1 MGQLCACPGS
11 PGVAWMGEQA
21 EQVRDNRQ
29 GAGEGQSEARRD
41 TVTVGLRAGAH
52 IEGSNPAVWRLVAP
66 TPVCVLPACA
76 CHS

>member
-1 MGQLCACPGS
+1 MGQLCASPGS

-29 GAGEGQSEARRD
+29 DTGEGQSEARSD
-41 TVTVGLRAGAH
+41 TVTVGLRAGAR
-52 IEGSNPAVWRLVAP
+52 IEGRDPAVWRLVAP
-66 TPVCVLPACA
+66 SPVCVLPGCV